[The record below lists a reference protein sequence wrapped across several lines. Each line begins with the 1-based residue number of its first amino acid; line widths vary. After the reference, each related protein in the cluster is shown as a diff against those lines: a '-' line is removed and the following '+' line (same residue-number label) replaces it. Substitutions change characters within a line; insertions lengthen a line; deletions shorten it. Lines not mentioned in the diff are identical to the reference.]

1 MLCVVFH
8 VFVQLMNKTSEQF
21 VGSCILNVINRDMK
35 CKKKPFRY
43 NNYLLANN
51 HVTSRTKSD
60 REIKISSMLRPNK
73 KSKLNYKL
81 FDIIPF

>member
-35 CKKKPFRY
+35 CKKKRFAIIITY
-43 NNYLLANN
+43 WQIIMLLAELK
-51 HVTSRTKSD
+51 VIVESKLVQCCDLT
-60 REIKISSMLRPNK
+60 K
-73 KSKLNYKL
+73 KSKLNYKQ
-81 FDIIPF
+81 FDIITF